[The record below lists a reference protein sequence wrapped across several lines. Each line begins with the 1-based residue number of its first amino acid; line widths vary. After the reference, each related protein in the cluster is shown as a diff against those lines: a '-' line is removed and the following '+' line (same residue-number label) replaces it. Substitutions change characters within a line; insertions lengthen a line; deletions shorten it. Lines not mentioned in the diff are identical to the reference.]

1 MSDAVPSLGAT
12 LRQAREAA
20 GLRREDL
27 AQELNLSV
35 RHLEAIEGDAW
46 DLMPPGRARPLARQV
61 AERLGVD
68 LDVQEEAFQTVPGRP
83 EEEPLD
89 PKRDRLE
96 HMAMMGVGVASVL
109 LVLWLVV
116 PGPRLGKK
124 LVSDRPGLLPGQGL
138 PPPPPPSKAPYPV
151 LGELLPEAPIN
162 AEGILVS
169 LRALDACNARITS
182 LADGAGTPEDHTLR
196 VSEPWRLRVK
206 GPFSLTLDNAGVVNL
221 EVAGR
226 HIHHGQSV
234 GQAWTAHF
242 DAEGRWLRPAEP
254 EVPDRPPTD
263 DEEEETGALP

>member
-1 MSDAVPSLGAT
+1 MSEAPPSLGAT
-12 LRQAREAA
+12 LREAREAA
-20 GLRREDL
+20 GLSREDL
-27 AQELNLSV
+27 AQELNLSK

-46 DLMPPGRARPLARQV
+46 ELMPPGRARPLARQV

-68 LDVQEEAFQTVPGRP
+68 LDAQVEAFQCVPGLP

-96 HMAMMGVGVASVL
+96 HLAMMGVGVASVL

-138 PPPPPPSKAPYPV
+138 PSPPPPSKAPYPV
-151 LGELLPEAPIN
+151 LGELIPEAPIN

-169 LRALDACNARITS
+169 LRALDGCSARIES
-182 LADGAGTPEDHTLR
+182 EGAAPQDHALR

-206 GPFSLTLDNAGVVNL
+206 GPFTLTLDNAGVVNL

-226 HIHHGQSV
+226 RVHHGQSV
-234 GQAWTAHF
+234 GQAWTGRF
-242 DAEGRWLRPAEP
+242 DAEGRWLRPVEP
-254 EVPDRPPTD
+254 EVTDTPPTD
-263 DEEEETGALP
+263 DQDD

>member
-1 MSDAVPSLGAT
+1 MSDTMPLLGAT

-20 GLRREDL
+20 GLTREDL
-27 AQELNLSV
+27 AQELNLSM

-61 AERLGVD
+61 AERLRVD
-68 LDVQEEAFQTVPGRP
+68 LDAQVEAFQTVPGIP

-96 HMAMMGVGVASVL
+96 RMAMMGVGAGSVL

-124 LVSDRPGLLPGQGL
+124 LVSDRPGLLAGQAL
-138 PPPPPPSKAPYPV
+138 PSPPPPTQAPYPV
-151 LGELLPEAPIN
+151 LGELIPEAPLN

-169 LRALDACNARITS
+169 VRALDACNARIES
-182 LADGAGTPEDHTLR
+182 QAEGGGPPQDHALR

-206 GPFSLTLDNAGVVNL
+206 GPFTLTLDNAGVVNL

-226 HIHHGQSV
+226 RVHHGQSV
-234 GQAWTAHF
+234 GQGWVGRF
-242 DAEGRWLRPAEP
+242 DAEGRWLRPVEP
-254 EVPDRPPTD
+254 EVPDTPPTD
-263 DEEEETGALP
+263 DQEE